1 MHGLRS
7 QEKVHQPSDWFLSRQ
22 GLVTLRRGRTKGPRT
37 ITVSLQDSIWAR
49 PKQGEL
55 APQQGAPG

>member
-1 MHGLRS
+1 M
-7 QEKVHQPSDWFLSRQ
+7 
-22 GLVTLRRGRTKGPRT
+22 TLRRGYPKGPRI